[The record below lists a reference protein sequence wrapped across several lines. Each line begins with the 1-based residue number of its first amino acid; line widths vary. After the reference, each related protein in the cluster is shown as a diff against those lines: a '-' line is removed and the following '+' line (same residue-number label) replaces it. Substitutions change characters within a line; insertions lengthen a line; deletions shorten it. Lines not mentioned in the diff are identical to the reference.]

1 MYSSTSS
8 VPFPFETY
16 EQTSPSAFADLNT
29 STAHSLVM
37 SGSL

>member
-1 MYSSTSS
+1 M
-8 VPFPFETY
+8 PLPFETY
-16 EQTSPSAFADLNT
+16 EQTSPCAFASRNT